1 MRNEQQARR
10 LAILRSATA
19 QRVGSKQIYAIHSL
33 AQANEQYVFQTELIG
48 ANARAQEIAN
58 VKRKNF
64 LAVEQLLKQRFPL
77 FEFLLHGYS

>member
-19 QRVGSKQIYAIHSL
+19 QRVGSKQIYTTDSL
-33 AQANEQYVFQTELIG
+33 AQTNEQHVFQTELIG
-48 ANARAQEIAN
+48 ANERAQEIAN

-64 LAVEQLLKQRFPL
+64 LAVKQLLKQGFPL